1 MNILYLLFST
11 LLDYKPEKSS
21 RLIENTKEDPHI
33 VSLYT
38 VDDIN
43 IPAIKNLS
51 REILYEGF
59 IAIDSV
65 IFLVETN
72 IIREKDLEK
81 FVKETVLS
89 AKKLLLLRPDI
100 RKYFDNF
107 STNIDINNKYIKK
120 LLQMRNK
127 VFELDK
133 SQIAMS
139 ITRDQIRQLENRI
152 NSELVLIEDNKENA
166 YIRMIKALSDSR
178 YGEDGLNVN
187 LSKERFEFYRENVT
201 LSKEQIIESKIS
213 LNLGGSIFGPSL
225 LLNLIKR
232 LTIQN
237 KREIVKRSVSSFLEP
252 LKILHENSINRS
264 FMDKKKQIIE
274 FLINCLEIRNGT
286 YRQKVDEAFY
296 NRSILIEHFIQ
307 ENGAEDDLFKTLDE
321 LQEEEIKKLIYI
333 FENMTEEQMGSVII
347 HDRRLE
353 EKYLNYLCDGQD
365 SSKVKLFDLFRSISR

>member
-333 FENMTEEQMGSVII
+333 FENMTEEQMG
-347 HDRRLE
+347 
-353 EKYLNYLCDGQD
+353 N
-365 SSKVKLFDLFRSISR
+365 